1 MNDQR
6 NLFQTKEQDKNSE
19 TGLKEM
25 HISELPDKRAQ
36 IMAMKMLTEIRGTVC
51 AQISMK
57 RQKNIRKYKQKLKK
71 N

>member
-19 TGLKEM
+19 TGLKKM

-36 IMAMKMLTEIRGTVC
+36 IMAKKMLTEIRGMVC
-51 AQISMK
+51 AQILMK